1 MNGKLFKILGVSIA
15 IFFTSQLANSTA
27 AQLFGSQKT
36 STQFIPESA
45 AGAAIIF
52 PKRMAENPDFD
63 DLPRE
68 ILTAYGKKEL
78 GFDPLLINQ
87 ATLLVKV
94 FDTLDRPPQW
104 GAVLHFEE
112 MQGLSGGMIDNLEQ
126 KEIAGKQM
134 FSGTAGMPSF
144 LVYDEA
150 TIFVGDES
158 FFPDMIAAA
167 NKGRISDLIK
177 SGNVDGQLL
186 AYLDVEALRPAF
198 NKSLAQLPGGLPPA
212 VNKLKKV
219 PDLAEAIELGVTIDG
234 RVRTKMIVHAS
245 DEDAAQEVEKIVN
258 NALEFGLEMGIG
270 VLASQLDFGDPVQE
284 ATVEYAQRAGKAIK
298 TQLTPQVSGTEVEIN
313 MTEESSVIPIMIGM
327 LLPAVQQVRAS
338 ARRVSSNNQMRQMIL
353 AGLNYESAN
362 QHFPAQASYDKDGKP
377 LLSWRVHVLPYLE
390 HNDLYEQFHL
400 DEPWDSPHNRKLIS
414 KMPPIFEN
422 PALPDL
428 DGKTTYLGVAGKGLM
443 FDGKEE
449 RKFSDITDGSSNTVF
464 MVEVDASHA
473 VEWTKPQDYQFDPK
487 RPMDGLGGVQPGGFN
502 VTLADGSAHFVSNN
516 VDAET
521 WKSMLTIAGGEL
533 EDAVPMK

>member
-390 HNDLYEQFHL
+390 QNDLYEQFHL

>member
-94 FDTLDRPPQW
+94 FDALDRPPQW